1 MIKKLCVTGAVVA
14 AAAAVSL
21 LAAPAHADVWGNRT
35 RNLEAA
41 QSGNLFG
48 ESITQALGHGHLS
61 TDVNNI
67 NGTTAN
73 AARHGNVNVRYVF
86 D

>member
-1 MIKKLCVTGAVVA
+1 MIKKLCVTGAVIA
-14 AAAAVSL
+14 LAAAVSL
-21 LAAPAHADVWGNRT
+21 LSAPAHADSWNNRT

-48 ESITQALGHGHLS
+48 ESIVQALGNGHLS
-61 TDVNNI
+61 GNVNNI

-73 AARHGNVNVRYVF
+73 AAHGGVDVRYVF